1 MTVGAG
7 RAALARERSPR
18 AGRKFFRR
26 DRRRET
32 RTYRLGTGEK
42 VVLAPRESRS
52 MGLAVDPVILLP
64 LSVLPFILADI
75 GDEQWRYGLLILGL
89 YLLFDVGFVAGLGR
103 TPGG

>member
-1 MTVGAG
+1 
-7 RAALARERSPR
+7 
-18 AGRKFFRR
+18 
-26 DRRRET
+26 
-32 RTYRLGTGEK
+32 
-42 VVLAPRESRS
+42 